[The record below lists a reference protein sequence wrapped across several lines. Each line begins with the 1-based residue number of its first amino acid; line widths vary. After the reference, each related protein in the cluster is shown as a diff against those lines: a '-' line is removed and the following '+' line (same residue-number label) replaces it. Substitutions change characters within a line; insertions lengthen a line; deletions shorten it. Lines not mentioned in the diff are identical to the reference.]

1 MTDENPAVTPNLHYL
16 LEHGLVDAS
25 RDEDISLRKLQF
37 QFARIT
43 ASGMDFL
50 ADDGGLSAI
59 LGVLTVKLHDE
70 TIRHLI
76 EARINSSDLPAE
88 QKAGLLAT
96 LKDLPGEAL
105 KHLTEKLLDAG
116 LDNWPVALL
125 AIQMYLQGGR

>member
-1 MTDENPAVTPNLHYL
+1 
-16 LEHGLVDAS
+16 
-25 RDEDISLRKLQF
+25 
-37 QFARIT
+37 
-43 ASGMDFL
+43 MDFL